1 MDPLAEANTATAGLS
16 RLLEPWRA
24 RDLIS
29 RFDADFDVP
38 FAQSRCI
45 GLLEMLGAYEERPA
59 QDLLSRAEWIGA
71 YWCRIIRADV
81 TWRLPEGL
89 DLIGA
94 SRETATEL
102 KQRLATGDALG
113 ELGLQDRAFLAYVT
127 ARWHDSAARIA
138 FRCADY
144 SNARL
149 NFDIAKQIAETER
162 LWHCL
167 PDIVS
172 NWLRADYEERTLAAY
187 AVDLAA
193 QYREHIGKADAEALA
208 RGIPT
213 ETDAVTAVTAQ

>member
-1 MDPLAEANTATAGLS
+1 MDQLHEANTATESLT

-24 RDLIS
+24 RDLIL

-38 FAQSRCI
+38 FAHGLCI

-59 QDLLSRAEWIGA
+59 QDLLSRAEWVGA

-102 KQRLATGDALG
+102 KERLAAG
-113 ELGLQDRAFLAYVT
+113 EVGLEDRAFLAYVT
-127 ARWHDSAARIA
+127 VRWHDGTGKIA

-149 NFDIAKQIAETER
+149 NFDIAKEIAEAEG
-162 LWHCL
+162 LWYCF

-172 NWLRADYEERTLAAY
+172 NWLRADYEERTLAAH

-193 QYREHIGKADAEALA
+193 QYRECIGKAEAEALG

-213 ETDAVTAVTAQ
+213 EADAVTTATAS